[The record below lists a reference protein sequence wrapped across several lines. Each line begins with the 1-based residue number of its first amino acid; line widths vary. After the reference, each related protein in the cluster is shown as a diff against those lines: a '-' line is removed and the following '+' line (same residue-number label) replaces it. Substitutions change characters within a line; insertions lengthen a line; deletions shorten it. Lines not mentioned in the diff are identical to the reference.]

1 MNILVV
7 SECFSK
13 GGLETHINTYYEEL
27 KKEHNFIFCFGT
39 YTKTDYLKDAKIIDG
54 INLSWTSTISDF
66 CNTVNKLIEVIKE
79 YKIDVIQVHPFYSLF
94 PAAIAAN
101 QTNTKIVYT
110 YHGYGS
116 ISFTNGAVDTILFQ
130 FLIEQFISKIFCVA
144 ENAIPWFNKFEK
156 KQAYYIPNLVNE
168 NKLIQHNP
176 VKNKT
181 WALISRLDNGK
192 DYEIRKLLSMLP
204 KLDIKKLD
212 IYGSGNQEEDLKRLV
227 KELKLTRKVSFKGY
241 VENLNDNID
250 NYTGTIGQGRVSLE
264 SLCMNYP
271 SILCGYGKLVGVID
285 ENIYN
290 KVKNKNFVPSEFE
303 NITIEKLNNQLKEI
317 NKGDFAKYQLRE
329 KIINDFGI
337 NRTNEYI
344 EEINKVSA
352 TSLSVLKYLYD
363 DLIKIENKEQSF
375 YFSEEVFKL
384 LQKHFSLYTKNNNLK
399 SIINIYDEIYKNKN
413 ISIEN
418 NNKVQ
423 YDIEL
428 INNNLKDINNCLND
442 VKEFTKKQTNEINE
456 LSSHYSDEIT
466 KLIQQNKELAEK
478 NEELANWIYRIDNKP
493 NLLKRIYRKIKNIIK
508 K

>member
-39 YTKTDYLKDAKIIDG
+39 YTKTDYLKDAKIINDM
-54 INLSWTSTISDF
+54 NLSWNASINDF
-66 CNTVNKLIEVIKE
+66 CNTVNRLIDIIKE
-79 YKIDVIQVHPFYSLF
+79 NNIDVIQVHPFYSLF

-101 QTNTKIVYT
+101 QTKTKLVYS

-116 ISFTNGAVDTILFQ
+116 ISFTTGAVDTILFQ
-130 FLIEQFISKIFCVA
+130 FLIEQFISKIFCIA
-144 ENAIPWFNKFEK
+144 ENAIPWFNNFGKN
-156 KQAYYIPNLVNE
+156 QAYYIPNLVNE
-168 NKLIQHNP
+168 NSLKEHKP
-176 VKNKT
+176 APNKT

-192 DYEIRKLLSMLP
+192 DYEIRKLLKILP

-212 IYGSGNQEEDLKRLV
+212 IYGSGNQEEDLKKLV

-241 VENLNDNID
+241 VENLNDSIN
-250 NYTGTIGQGRVSLE
+250 NYTGTIGQSRATLE

-271 SILCGYGKLVGVID
+271 SILCGEGKIVGVIN
-285 ENIYN
+285 EEIYS
-290 KVKNKNFVPSEFE
+290 KMKDKNFVPLELE
-303 NITIEKLNNQLKEI
+303 NTTIDRLNEQLKEI
-317 NKGDFAKYQLRE
+317 NKGNYSKYQLRN
-329 KIINDFGI
+329 KIIEDFGI
-337 NRTNEYI
+337 EHTNEFI
-344 EEINKVSA
+344 EEIKNVSGI
-352 TSLSVLKYLYD
+352 SLNILKYLYED
-363 DLIKIENKEQSF
+363 ITKIENKEQNF
-375 YFSEEVFKL
+375 YFSESVFKL
-384 LQKHFSLYTKNNNLK
+384 IQKHFSLFTKNNNLK